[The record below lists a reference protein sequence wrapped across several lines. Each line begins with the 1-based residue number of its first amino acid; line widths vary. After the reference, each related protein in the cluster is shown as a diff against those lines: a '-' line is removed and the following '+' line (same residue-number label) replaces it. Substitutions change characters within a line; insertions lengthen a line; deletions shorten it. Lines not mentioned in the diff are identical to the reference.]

1 MKSCFPIIITAML
14 LLSACAD
21 NAPPEGTTA
30 TVETVGAETV
40 ENANPIDFR
49 RTTLVVRDLE
59 NSLAFY
65 RDALGMTVEYDQE
78 LTSPNLLPRA
88 EADGVNRSR
97 LVLLKANDGFIG
109 MLGLW
114 QFLDQTEH
122 DLAEPDAADFTPG
135 EIVLLFNADNLEE
148 VFTKAAAVSG
158 VQVIGEPKMRTYP
171 SPQGDIEVMVSMLV
185 DPDGHTVELNK
196 LISDPRRND

>member
-1 MKSCFPIIITAML
+1 MKLGFPIILVAAL
-14 LLSACAD
+14 LMSACAD
-21 NAPPEGTTA
+21 GAQSTEETAP
-30 TVETVGAETV
+30 VEMV
-40 ENANPIDFR
+40 EKANPIDLR

-59 NSLAFY
+59 TSLAFY

-78 LTSPNLLPRA
+78 LTSPGLTTRA
-88 EADGVNRSR
+88 GADGTNRSR
-97 LVLLKANDGFIG
+97 LVLLKANDNFIG

-148 VFTKAAAVSG
+148 VFPKVAAVSG
-158 VQVIGEPKMRTYP
+158 VQIIGEPKLRKYP

-185 DPDGHTVELNK
+185 DPDGHTVELNR
-196 LISDPRRND
+196 LISDPR